1 MFVYLVDII
10 ALSPKGTFVF
20 NNLMYCFSVSFLL
33 VRSLMVSII
42 VIEKIEKFCL
52 CNFRWA

>member
-10 ALSPKGTFVF
+10 TLSPKSTFVF
-20 NNLMYCFSVSFLL
+20 NNMMYCCSANFLL
-33 VRSLMVSII
+33 VRSLIVSIM

-52 CNFRWA
+52 CNFK